1 MEDRKFAANEL
12 ADLDKKISRQNTES
26 AGNLNE
32 WEKVFS
38 NHLSNKWSVLKMCQ
52 KLMQFSSK
60 KTKNTTTILVKK
72 WAKDLNKHFTQR
84 SIQIG
89 QQVQEKMLNI
99 THHQGNANQNHSE
112 TGYREE
118 RKIQIRL

>member
-1 MEDRKFAANEL
+1 
-12 ADLDKKISRQNTES
+12 
-26 AGNLNE
+26 
-32 WEKVFS
+32 
-38 NHLSNKWSVLKMCQ
+38 
-52 KLMQFSSK
+52 MQFSSK